1 MTLKTTT
8 VLAVV
13 ICILPSII
21 FAQSNYF
28 GWITNSDNTLTLTQ
42 CSNPPA
48 SLQIPETINGLP
60 VTVIGPGL
68 FSRDGNITNITI
80 PQSITSI
87 EASAFASCVGLTTL
101 AIPSDVT
108 NIGSSAFEG
117 ATGLTSVVVPDS
129 VTSLGNSAFVGCFGL
144 TNAVL
149 GCQVPN
155 IGVSAFEHC
164 GNLAGVTFRGGIT
177 NIGLLAFAECSSL
190 ANIIIPG
197 TVSNIDE
204 LAFRSCSNLTNV
216 VISPGLTSIGEECF
230 LDCTRLGSLLIPESV
245 TNIQPQAFE
254 SSGLT
259 NASVLG
265 NATIG
270 EYAFYQTPM
279 IRFYM
284 AAGTIGESA
293 FQFCSNLTSLT
304 VGDGVASLGVDA
316 FDQTGLSNIL
326 IPGSVTNIGD
336 YAFEQC
342 NLTNVTI
349 CYGVKNIGDYAF
361 LGNPLSD
368 LTIPGSVTS
377 IGDQAFFQCNL
388 TNVIIGGGV
397 TNIFTGAF
405 SDCGNLTSALFV
417 GNAPAVNGDQDGPVF
432 WYDPD
437 LTVYYLPGTK
447 GWSNTY
453 GAAGGYAGAPTA
465 LWNPIIEA
473 GDGNFGVINGQ
484 FGFDIKG
491 GPGIPIVVE
500 ACTNLA
506 NPVWTPVQSM
516 TVTNGLVYFS
526 DPNWSN
532 YPTRYYGIGFP

>member
-117 ATGLTSVVVPDS
+117 AAGLTSVVVPDS

-155 IGVSAFEHC
+155 IGVSAFENC

-216 VISPGLTSIGEECF
+216 VLASGLITIGEECF
-230 LDCTRLGSLLIPESV
+230 LNCSRLGSLLIPETV
-245 TNIQPQAFE
+245 TNIQLEAFE
-254 SSGLT
+254 ESGLT
-259 NASVLG
+259 NLTILG
-265 NATIG
+265 NVIIG
-270 EYAFYQTPM
+270 ENAFYQDALETVY
-279 IRFYM
+279 IEG
-284 AAGTIGESA
+284 GTIGAYA
-293 FQFCSNLTSLT
+293 FQYCTNLTRVTFGSNVT
-304 VGDGVASLGVDA
+304 SIEGGA
-316 FDQTGLSNIL
+316 FDLDPITSIA
-326 IPGSVTNIGD
+326 IPSSVTNIGGN
-336 YAFEQC
+336 AFGTCE
-342 NLTNVTI
+342 LTNLI
-349 CYGVKNIGDYAF
+349 LANGVGSIGGYAF
-361 LGNPLSD
+361 LGNPL
-368 LTIPGSVTS
+368 TSVYLPSGVNITD
-377 IGDQAFFQCNL
+377 DQVFFECEYL
-388 TNVIIGGGV
+388 TNVVVAAGV
-397 TNIFTGAF
+397 SNLSYGLFGSCDSLRSVLFLGDAPGVVGTYPSDGSPFDGDTN
-405 SDCGNLTSALFV
+405 V
-417 GNAPAVNGDQDGPVF
+417 
-432 WYDPD
+432 
-437 LTVYYLPGTK
+437 TVYYMAGTT
-447 GWSNTY
+447 GW
-453 GAAGGYAGAPTA
+453 GASYQGASA
-465 LWNPIIEA
+465 VMWNPIIEV
-473 GDGNFGVINGQ
+473 GDGNFGVVNGQ

-491 GPGIPIVVE
+491 TPGIPIAVE

-506 NPVWTPVQSM
+506 NPVWTPVQTM
-516 TVTNGLVYFS
+516 TVTDGLVYFT